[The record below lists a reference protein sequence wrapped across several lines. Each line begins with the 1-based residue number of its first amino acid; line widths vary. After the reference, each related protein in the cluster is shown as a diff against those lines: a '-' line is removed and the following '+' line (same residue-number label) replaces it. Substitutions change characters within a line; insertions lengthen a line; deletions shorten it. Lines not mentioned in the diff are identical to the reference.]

1 MADNALVEKPCQVP
15 ARQGF
20 SVLYKEKYLYS
31 KYNPQQALK
40 NYIEKLHILPE
51 TLILAYSPAAWFCL
65 DDLQK
70 ILPENCFILGIEFD
84 ENLYEFSKNF
94 LSENCSGKNISSVLL
109 KNPEEIASILD
120 EGKIVPPE
128 GTFRRC
134 AVIEMSGG
142 TALHAE
148 LFKRTTEIADD
159 SIGRFWKNRLTLLKL
174 GRLYNSNIF
183 KNLKNTAKAEPIEKG
198 SIDKVFLVFGA
209 GPSVDGTIKSIHQLV
224 NKHRNQLCIIAADAA
239 ALALQAH
246 KITPD
251 IVIGV
256 ESQFAIEK
264 AYIGLKKD
272 CIHFIT
278 DLTSRPECAARFDST
293 SFIATKYANSVFV
306 DSLLKTTAELKIPV
320 FRPLGSVGLYA
331 VETALFLRKDA
342 DTPVIFTGLDFSYPA
357 GKTHCRE
364 TPQHKARLLYTDRFH
379 PIANYEASFSAKSLK
394 LTGKDGNQVI
404 TEPALLSYAKLFS
417 VRYKNTAN
425 LFDISEEGLNLGA
438 KRLGT
443 NALREYLEHS
453 KGFSKTDRE
462 PVWTTSGNDTADN
475 TSTGA
480 GKNTDAFIKAHHE
493 KLIRIKEILT
503 SANGTNDKT
512 KKELEALLT
521 ECSYLYMHFP
531 DAAKGLSMTESFL
544 KRIRAELNYFIK
556 ITR

>member
-1 MADNALVEKPCQVP
+1 MADNALIEKPCQVP

-84 ENLYEFSKNF
+84 ENLYEFSKSY
-94 LSENCSGKNISSVLL
+94 LAESTDGKVSSVLL

-134 AVIEMSGG
+134 AVIEMSAG
-142 TALHAE
+142 TAFNAE
-148 LFKRTTEIADD
+148 LFKRTTEIADE
-159 SIGRFWKNRLTLLKL
+159 SIARFWKNRLTLLKL
-174 GRLYNSNIF
+174 GRLYNANIF
-183 KNLKNTAKAEPIEKG
+183 KNLKKMAKAEPLVKG
-198 SIDKVFLVFGA
+198 SLDKVFLVFGA
-209 GPSVDGTIKSIHQLV
+209 GPSVDSTIKSILPLI
-224 NKHRNQLCIIAADAA
+224 NKHRNNFCIIAADAA
-239 ALALQAH
+239 ALALQTH
-246 KITPD
+246 KIKPD

-256 ESQFAIEK
+256 ESQLAIEK
-264 AYIGLKKD
+264 AYLGLKKD
-272 CIHFIT
+272 NILFIT
-278 DLTSRPECAARFDST
+278 DLTSRPECVTRFART

-306 DSLLKTTAELKIPV
+306 DNLLKTTAELKIPV

-331 VETALFLRKDA
+331 IETALFLRKNSDI
-342 DTPVIFTGLDFSYPA
+342 PVIFTGLDFSYPL

-364 TPQHKARLLYTDRFH
+364 TPQHKARLINTDKFH
-379 PIANYEASFSAKSLK
+379 SIENYDASYSSKSLK
-394 LTGKDGNQVI
+394 LTGKNGKTVFS
-404 TEPALLSYAKLFS
+404 EPALLSYAKLFS
-417 VRYKNTAN
+417 VRYKNTEN

-438 KRLGT
+438 KLLET
-443 NALREYLEHS
+443 NALREYLEKLNESIENNTGCS
-453 KGFSKTDRE
+453 K
-462 PVWTTSGNDTADN
+462 NTADN
-475 TSTGA
+475 
-480 GKNTDAFIKAHHE
+480 KNTGGVKSTVAFIKAHHE

-503 SANGTNDKT
+503 SGNGTNKESE
-512 KKELEALLT
+512 KELESLLT

>member
-1 MADNALVEKPCQVP
+1 MADNALIEKPCQVP

-84 ENLYEFSKNF
+84 ENLYEFSKSY
-94 LSENCSGKNISSVLL
+94 LAESADGKVSSVLL
-109 KNPEEIASILD
+109 KTPEEIASILD

-134 AVIEMSGG
+134 AVIEMSAG
-142 TALHAE
+142 TALNAE
-148 LFKRTTEIADD
+148 LFKRTTEIADE
-159 SIGRFWKNRLTLLKL
+159 SIARFWKNRLTLLKL
-174 GRLYNSNIF
+174 GRLYNANIF
-183 KNLKNTAKAEPIEKG
+183 KNLKNTAKAEPLVKG
-198 SIDKVFLVFGA
+198 SLDKVFLVFGA
-209 GPSVDGTIKSIHQLV
+209 GPSVDITIKSILPLI
-224 NKHRNQLCIIAADAA
+224 NKHRNIFCIIAADAA
-239 ALALQAH
+239 ALALQTH

-256 ESQFAIEK
+256 ESQLAIEK
-264 AYIGLKKD
+264 AYLGLKKD
-272 CIHFIT
+272 NILFIT
-278 DLTSRPECAARFDST
+278 DLTSRPECVTRFART

-306 DSLLKTTAELKIPV
+306 DNMLKTTAELKIPV

-331 VETALFLRKDA
+331 IEAALFLRKDSSN
-342 DTPVIFTGLDFSYPA
+342 PVIFTGLDFSYPA

-364 TPQHKARLLYTDRFH
+364 TPQHKARLLHTDRFH
-379 PIANYEASFSAKSLK
+379 PIANYDASFSTKSMK
-394 LTGKDGNQVI
+394 LTGKNGKTVFS
-404 TEPALLSYAKLFS
+404 EPALLSYAKLFS
-417 VRYKNTAN
+417 VRYKNTEN

-438 KRLGT
+438 KLLET
-443 NALREYLEHS
+443 NALREYLEKLNESIENNTGCS
-453 KGFSKTDRE
+453 K
-462 PVWTTSGNDTADN
+462 NTADN
-475 TSTGA
+475 KITDGA
-480 GKNTDAFIKAHHE
+480 KSAESFVKAHHE

-503 SANGTNDKT
+503 SKNGTNKESE
-512 KKELEALLT
+512 KELESLLT

>member
-1 MADNALVEKPCQVP
+1 MADNALIEKPCQVP

-84 ENLYEFSKNF
+84 ENLYEFSKSY
-94 LSENCSGKNISSVLL
+94 LAESTDGKVSSVLL

-134 AVIEMSGG
+134 AVIEMSAG
-142 TALHAE
+142 TALNAE
-148 LFKRTTEIADD
+148 LFKRTTEIADE
-159 SIGRFWKNRLTLLKL
+159 SIARFWKNRLTLLKL
-174 GRLYNSNIF
+174 GRLYNANIF
-183 KNLKNTAKAEPIEKG
+183 KNLKKMAKAEPLVKG
-198 SIDKVFLVFGA
+198 SLDKVFLVFGA
-209 GPSVDGTIKSIHQLV
+209 GPSVDSTIKSILPLI
-224 NKHRNQLCIIAADAA
+224 NKHRNIFCIIAADAA
-239 ALALQAH
+239 ALALQTH

-256 ESQFAIEK
+256 ESQLAIEK
-264 AYIGLKKD
+264 AYLGLKKD
-272 CIHFIT
+272 NILFIT
-278 DLTSRPECAARFDST
+278 DLTSRPECVTRFART

-306 DSLLKTTAELKIPV
+306 DNMLKTTAELKIPV

-331 VETALFLRKDA
+331 IEAALFLRKDSSN
-342 DTPVIFTGLDFSYPA
+342 PVIFTGLDFSYPA

-364 TPQHKARLLYTDRFH
+364 TPQHKARLLHTDRFH
-379 PIANYEASFSAKSLK
+379 PIANYDASFSTKSLE
-394 LTGKDGNQVI
+394 LTGKKGKTVFS
-404 TEPALLSYAKLFS
+404 EPALLSYAKLFS
-417 VRYKNTAN
+417 VRYKNTEN

-438 KRLGT
+438 KLLET
-443 NALREYLEHS
+443 NALREYLEKLNESIENNTGCS
-453 KGFSKTDRE
+453 K
-462 PVWTTSGNDTADN
+462 NTADN
-475 TSTGA
+475 
-480 GKNTDAFIKAHHE
+480 KNTGGAKSEEAFVKAHHE

-503 SANGTNDKT
+503 SKNGTNKESE
-512 KKELEALLT
+512 KELEALLT